1 MAGLFDP
8 ARIGTLKVKN
18 RFVRSA
24 TEECMAD
31 VDGRVTPRLVALH
44 SRLAKYDVGLLI
56 TGGAYVHPTGRSF
69 IGVSGIHDDSLV
81 PDLKALTESVHAH
94 EAAIVMQIY
103 HCGRQG
109 EPDATGGTLLAPSS
123 VPSRVV
129 RVRPKA
135 MSQAEIGAMIVA
147 FGEAAA
153 RAKAAGF
160 DGVQLLAGNGYLIN
174 QFLSPNSNRR
184 HDEWGGGLPNRM
196 RFLLEVFH
204 SVRRAVGPDFP
215 VLVKLPMN
223 DYVRGGL
230 KPDEA
235 LIVANELASRGANA
249 IEVTGGTLESF
260 FYMSRGDIP
269 VDQILQSRPAHSLG
283 RVTLQLM
290 MMAAATMRGRVK
302 FEEAYFANH
311 ARMVKRATGV
321 PVILVGGLRSP
332 LVMDQLIREGTTDFI
347 SLSRPLLREPALVRR
362 ISKGDMRPSFCSSC
376 NRCLVSVADGGGV
389 RCFGGRRGPSQAQ
402 PSVSAKVSQG
412 VASIASALRGV
423 THPTVRRRMAGGR
436 SDAEALRP

>member
-8 ARIGTLKVKN
+8 ASIGTLRVKN

-31 VDGRVTPRLVALH
+31 PEGRITPRLIAHH
-44 SRLAKYDVGLLI
+44 SRLAKYDVGLLV

-69 IGVSGIHDDSLV
+69 NGVSGIHDDALV
-81 PDLKALTESVHAH
+81 PDLVRLTEAVHAY
-94 EAAIVMQIY
+94 EASIVMQLY

-109 EPDATGGTLLAPSS
+109 EPDATGGILLAPSALA
-123 VPSRVV
+123 SRVV
-129 RVRPKA
+129 RIRPRA
-135 MSQAEIGAMIVA
+135 MSEAEIVAMVA
-147 FGEAAA
+147 SFGEAAA

-160 DGVQLLAGNGYLIN
+160 DGVQILAANGYLIN
-174 QFLSPNSNRR
+174 QFLSPNSNHRQ
-184 HDEWGGGLPNRM
+184 DEWGGSLPNRM

-204 SVRRAVGPDFP
+204 AVRSSVGPDFP

-223 DYVRGGL
+223 DHVRGGF

-235 LIVANELASRGANA
+235 LIVANELAARGVNA

-269 VDQILQSRPAHSLG
+269 VDQILRSRPANNLG

-290 MMAAATMRGRVK
+290 MLAAATMRGRVK
-302 FEEAYFANH
+302 FEEAYFADH

-321 PVILVGGLRSP
+321 PVMLVGGLRSP
-332 LVMDQLIREGTTDFI
+332 LVMDQLIREGTTDFV
-347 SLSRPLLREPALVRR
+347 SLSRAFLREPTLVRR
-362 ISKGDMRPSFCSSC
+362 IANGDMRPSFCTSC

-389 RCFGGRRGPSQAQ
+389 RCFGGRRGSSQTQSGVAARV
-402 PSVSAKVSQG
+402 SEGMASIVSALG
-412 VASIASALRGV
+412 NAADLPAR
-423 THPTVRRRMAGGR
+423 HRMAGDR
-436 SDAEALRP
+436 FDVDARRR